1 MAKNVTS
8 ADIFEGMFQ
17 NIPAYETRENTR
29 KSEEKEQKDTS
40 PVIMMKRSCLHDFSS
55 FYGHP
60 YRVVEDDKMLE
71 LAESIRD
78 VGILEPLQVRPDKE
92 NPGKYEIIAGHRR
105 NYAAGLAGL
114 DEVPVYIKDIDDNA
128 AAVIMVDS
136 NNRRE
141 MLLPSEKA
149 WAYRTK
155 AEALRRQGKRTDL
168 LPGEEQ
174 DTGGGG
180 MHSVGEKN
188 GDGVRT
194 VQRYIRLT
202 YLIPEL
208 LELVDKE
215 NLPIV
220 SGYLLSFF
228 EKEEQGYVLAYYEK
242 HQLLPDKSQLTAMGA
257 LREQGMLDAAAVD
270 RIMSKREK
278 TEKPLK
284 KKTGVTLKNSCL
296 RQYFPREA
304 TADYME
310 KIILELLEE
319 WAKKEQSMSRE
330 EQQLRG
336 QMDIEDYPGIVP
348 N

>member
-1 MAKNVTS
+1 
-8 ADIFEGMFQ
+8 
-17 NIPAYETRENTR
+17 
-29 KSEEKEQKDTS
+29 
-40 PVIMMKRSCLHDFSS
+40 
-55 FYGHP
+55 
-60 YRVVEDDKMLE
+60 
-71 LAESIRD
+71 
-78 VGILEPLQVRPDKE
+78 
-92 NPGKYEIIAGHRR
+92 
-105 NYAAGLAGL
+105 
-114 DEVPVYIKDIDDNA
+114 
-128 AAVIMVDS
+128 
-136 NNRRE
+136 

-174 DTGGGG
+174 DSHG

-208 LELVDKE
+208 LGLVDKE

-284 KKTGVTLKNSCL
+284 KKTGVTLKGSCL

-319 WAKKEQSMSRE
+319 WAKKEQSMSQE

-336 QMDIEDYPGIVP
+336 QMDIEDDPGIVP

>member
-8 ADIFEGMFQ
+8 ADIFGGMFQ
-17 NIPAYETRENTR
+17 NIPAYENTR

-174 DTGGGG
+174 DSHG

-215 NLPIV
+215 KLPIV

-319 WAKKEQSMSRE
+319 WAKKEQSMSQE